1 MNFIKGKKLS
11 VKILSVFISALIIF
25 SSVVPAS
32 ATVEYPAGITSEQA
46 YQAIFKTDSV
56 IDYLVKQTQ
65 NKTLR
70 ELAETELYS
79 DKVLSSIL
87 VGIYQAVEE
96 NSDSLAVLGLRT
108 SVSDVASYLTSYGDV
123 SAKLGGYSNWSSIT
137 DLGATWNVSSKAEFA
152 FAISTMLTPFNDLL
166 YALLCSGSC
175 SVGLAFFL
183 NIKGSNGYETAIIPT
198 LEALGCQSITSPEVF
213 YEHAKENKAYMI
225 YHIAYDVLTLI
236 ESVLDAPCDR
246 ATDILPSIAYFANN
260 GGLEN
265 AVSTLISPLKVQLL
279 GIATLANLETLIA
292 DSEEF
297 TQNFAVNFND
307 ILATLGFGLE
317 NVDFDLIA
325 SCGTVSGNKVIAD
338 KPAVFIVL
346 LRWIIDSVKLN
357 ETTLNNEVSGMS
369 FMDTLD
375 LSTAFSGVM
384 DKSTDDI
391 ISTLINLLTQSQSRY
406 NDYLW
411 QFSGFTQTSV
421 SYTANLDASKI
432 QRVVDGT
439 DELINEILAESDPA
453 MTFEKVMK
461 EGVYSS
467 SILSLITKSVY
478 GIFENE
484 DMEQVLSLLGYNYSP
499 SAVASVLQAN
509 GFSTAATSLRSISS
523 WSALDTETF
532 SWGITPGDRT
542 QFVSCLC
549 AAFSPFEEIFRM
561 LLAEGSI
568 KLFDTVDIYG
578 SNGYNT
584 AIIPLLEA
592 VGCPSSSILTYDEFK
607 TAASGGAT
615 IRVIINS
622 ICDLIDSIA
631 SNPVYVLTGIIP
643 NMVYFLDNQLVQ
655 CIENL
660 VYPFEDILETF
671 DMENSLGLY
680 YLRDATLSQVICE
693 MLLNNDFGIKLPALN
708 LTQFSGMGT
717 PATAQSKRTY
727 QGQYVNVTYIQS
739 DRTAVMMSLLRYLV
753 DIIKTP
759 GNESLLDS
767 VLQTDMGTNP
777 TVSSF
782 VQNIKTELQI
792 KTTDETVEW
801 IYQLF
806 FKERVTVEI
815 TESQEYTPTIIYKEK
830 NNVWKVIITLIII
843 YVILEVIY
851 FFNRKRIRVLY
862 AQLREKTKN
871 KTRKN
876 QEV

>member
-1 MNFIKGKKLS
+1 MKFIKGKKLS
-11 VKILSVFISALIIF
+11 VKILSVFVSAVILF

-32 ATVEYPAGITSEQA
+32 AAVEYPAGITSEQA

-56 IDYLVKQTQ
+56 IHYLVKQTQ

-70 ELAETELYS
+70 ELAEAELYS

-87 VGIYQAVEE
+87 VGMYQVVEE
-96 NSDSLAVLGLRT
+96 NADSLAVLGLRT
-108 SVSDVASYLTSYGDV
+108 SVSDVAGYLTSYGDV
-123 SAKLGGYSNWSSIT
+123 SAKLGGYGNWASIT
-137 DLGATWNVSSKAEFA
+137 DLGATWNVNTKEGFA
-152 FAISTMLTPFNDLL
+152 AAISTMFTPFNDLL

-175 SVGLAFFL
+175 SLGLAFFL

-198 LEALGCQSITSPEVF
+198 LEALGCQSITDAETF
-213 YEHAKENKAYMI
+213 YAHAEENKAYML
-225 YHIAYDVLTLI
+225 YHIAYDVVTLI
-236 ESVLDAPCDR
+236 EGVLDEPCNR
-246 ATDILPSIAYFANN
+246 VTDILPSIAYFTNN

-307 ILATLGFGLE
+307 ILGTLGFGLD
-317 NVDFDLIA
+317 NVDFDLVA
-325 SCGTVSGNKVIAD
+325 SCGTVSGNRVIAD

-357 ETTLNNEVSGMS
+357 ETTLNDEVSGMS
-369 FMDTLD
+369 FMDALD
-375 LSTAFSGVM
+375 LSTALSGVM
-384 DKSTDDI
+384 DKNTDDI
-391 ISTLINLLTQSQSRY
+391 ISILINLLTQSQSRY

-411 QFSGFTQTSV
+411 QFGGFTQTAV
-421 SYTANLDASKI
+421 SYTANLDAGKI

-439 DELINEILAESDPA
+439 DELINEILAESDPT
-453 MTFEKVMK
+453 MTFEKIMK
-461 EGVYSS
+461 EGFYSS
-467 SILSLITKSVY
+467 SILSTIIKSIY

-484 DMEQVLSLLGYNYSP
+484 DMSKVLGLLGYDYSP
-499 SAVASVLQAN
+499 AAIASSLQAY
-509 GFSTAATSLRSISS
+509 GFNTAAVSLRSISK
-523 WSALDTETF
+523 WSALDAETF
-532 SWGITPGDRT
+532 SWGITPGNRE
-542 QFVSCLC
+542 QFVSCLS

-568 KLFDTVDIYG
+568 KLFGTVDLYG

-592 VGCPSSSILTYDEFK
+592 LGCPSASILTYEQYK
-607 TAASGGAT
+607 TAAAGGSS
-615 IRVIINS
+615 IRVIINP
-622 ICDLIDSIA
+622 ICDLIDSVA
-631 SNPVYVLTGIIP
+631 LNPVYVLTGIVP
-643 NMVYFLDNQLVQ
+643 NAVYFLDNQLIQ
-655 CIENL
+655 CVENL
-660 VYPFEDILETF
+660 VYPFRDLLETF
-671 DMENSLGLY
+671 DMENSLGLS
-680 YLRDATLSQVICE
+680 YLRETTLSQVICE
-693 MLLNNDFGIKLPALN
+693 MLLSSDFGIKLPPLN
-708 LTQFSGMGT
+708 LTQFSGMGN
-717 PATAQSKRTY
+717 AVTAQSKRMY
-727 QGQYVNVTYIQS
+727 QGQYVNVTYIQA
-739 DRTAVMMSLLRYLV
+739 DRTAVMMSILRYLV

-759 GNESLLDS
+759 GNENLLDS

-782 VQNIKTELQI
+782 IQDIKTQLQV

-815 TESQEYTPTIIYKEK
+815 TEPENYTPTIIYEEK
-830 NNVWKVIITLIII
+830 NNTWKIVITLIII

-851 FFNRKRIRVLY
+851 FFNRKRIKPLIAGVK
-862 AQLREKTKN
+862 EKVKDKTK
-871 KTRKN
+871 KN
-876 QEV
+876 QEA